1 MKSAVDIFYNSVMDI
16 IPINE
21 VNLRKKVTDL
31 YQITKTQE
39 KVILDR
45 VAFLER
51 LSENFGK
58 KEADLKRKITGLKD
72 KENYGE

>member
-16 IPINE
+16 LPINE
-21 VNLRKKVTDL
+21 VNLRRTVTEL
-31 YQITKTQE
+31 YQINKEHE
-39 KVILDR
+39 KATLDR
-45 VAFLER
+45 IAFLER

-58 KEADLKRKITGLKD
+58 KEADLKLKITGLKD